1 VGIARLAHP
10 FPSLLNALATAA
22 IATLA
27 GAAPQRAGLLGFSML
42 SIQVAIGALNDWA
55 DAPRDAVEKRGKPI
69 PSGLATPRQALLL
82 AWVAGGAG
90 VALSAAAGLAPA
102 AAIAVALALGV
113 LYDLRLSRTALS
125 WLPLALAL
133 PLVPVHA
140 WLGTTG
146 ELPLGM
152 ALLYPAAVGAGAALA
167 LANGLVDLE
176 RDARSDRPTI
186 AVRLGAAR
194 AWVANVLLLTVVG
207 AVAVVLAPAVP
218 GGGAGS
224 PGGPPSGAPLAD
236 AVALTVL
243 DGLRTWGVALGI
255 AALAIGAVALR
266 ARRPALRERGWE
278 LQAVGVGVVGIGW
291 LAGIAASV

>member
-1 VGIARLAHP
+1 V
-10 FPSLLNALATAA
+10 
-22 IATLA
+22 
-27 GAAPQRAGLLGFSML
+27 
-42 SIQVAIGALNDWA
+42 
-55 DAPRDAVEKRGKPI
+55 
-69 PSGLATPRQALLL
+69 
-82 AWVAGGAG
+82 
-90 VALSAAAGLAPA
+90 
-102 AAIAVALALGV
+102 
-113 LYDLRLSRTALS
+113 LS

-186 AVRLGAAR
+186 AVRLGAAP
-194 AWVANVLLLTVVG
+194 AWVANVFLLTAVG
-207 AVAVVLAPAVP
+207 AVAVVLAPAVS

-224 PGGPPSGAPLAD
+224 PGGPSGAPLAD
-236 AVALTVL
+236 AVGLAVL

-278 LQAVGVGVVGIGW
+278 LQAVGVGAVGIGW
-291 LAGIAASV
+291 LAGIAASA